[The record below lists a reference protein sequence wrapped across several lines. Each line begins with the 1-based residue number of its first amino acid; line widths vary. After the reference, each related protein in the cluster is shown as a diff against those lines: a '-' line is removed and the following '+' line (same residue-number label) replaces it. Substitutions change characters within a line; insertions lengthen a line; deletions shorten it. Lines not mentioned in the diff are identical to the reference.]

1 MMYAHDRHNMSVPK
15 RTRTI
20 NVDVTNVGVSV
31 TQFSLSDEQK
41 DELYRRGYESTKRY
55 LLDEWDWQAHL
66 ELRGLASV

>member
-1 MMYAHDRHNMSVPK
+1 MG
-15 RTRTI
+15 I
-20 NVDVTNVGVSV
+20 SV